1 MKQTFDLVS
10 HFFALLPTAVLI
22 STIYETKKEIER
34 TSEESERILKEREKN
49 LCSVILV
56 ALIFAVIFSLFYHS
70 VDNTSDW
77 YDVLHA
83 IDRFTSSTI
92 ILLTFWLYIDRFEN
106 WITLSVLAIV
116 LIFVLLE
123 ALVDFP
129 ALAVEGIVFGFVL
142 IAIVIFWLKWNN
154 CGQNYGG
161 KFKYFIRGENRKR
174 IFNLWDP
181 FFLSFFLT
189 QILAIVFFAVDTE
202 PYFHSLWHL
211 FAFISLGSVLI
222 HSLPEDETNKY
233 GGCTNEYF
241 VALTYWFGSL
251 PSRLFISWIFIHMGE
266 GEGWPLGI
274 VFLLLWLPMLYGLRK
289 LWDNEMTERRKST
302 IKKAAVTYLIIA
314 IFLFAQMIGVAGW
327 ILFGDT
333 IASALLWV
341 YYRYKEKKSQ
351 IKYRPVDISNKKKPT
366 LNLNNMVF

>member
-10 HFFALLPTAVLI
+10 HFFALLPIAVLS

-34 TSEESERILKEREKN
+34 TLQESERKLKEREKN
-49 LCSVILV
+49 LCIVILV
-56 ALIFAVIFSLFYHS
+56 ALIIAVGCSIAYHC
-70 VDNTSDW
+70 VDDTFES
-77 YDVLHA
+77 YDTLHA
-83 IDRFTSSTI
+83 IDRFTSSAI

-106 WITLSVLAIV
+106 WITIIVLAIV

-123 ALVDFP
+123 ASVDFP
-129 ALAVEGIVFGFVL
+129 ALAVEGIVFGLVL

-154 CGQNYGG
+154 CGQKYGG
-161 KFKYFIRGENRKR
+161 KFKYLKRDENRTR
-174 IFNLWDP
+174 IYNLLDP

-222 HSLPEDETNKY
+222 HSLPEDEPNKY
-233 GGCTNEYF
+233 GGCTDEYF
-241 VALTYWFGSL
+241 VALTYWLGSL

-274 VFLLLWLPMLYGLRK
+274 VFSLLWLPMVYGLRK
-289 LWDNEMTERRKST
+289 LWDNEMIERRKIT
-302 IKKAAVTYLIIA
+302 IIKGAVTYLIIA

-333 IASALLWV
+333 LASALIWV
-341 YYRYKEKKSQ
+341 YYRYKEKNPQ
-351 IKYRPVDISNKKKPT
+351 IKYEFVDINDKRPT
-366 LNLNNMVF
+366 LKLNNMVF

>member
-10 HFFALLPTAVLI
+10 HFFALLPTVVLL

-34 TSEESERILKEREKN
+34 TSEESERNLKEREKN
-49 LCSVILV
+49 LSIVILS

-70 VDNTSDW
+70 VDSTHDW
-77 YDVLHA
+77 YDALHA
-83 IDRFTSSTI
+83 IDRFTSSAI
-92 ILLTFWLYIDRFEN
+92 ILLTFWLYIDRFKN
-106 WITLSVLAIV
+106 WITVIVLAIV

-123 ALVDFP
+123 ALLDFP
-129 ALAVEGIVFGFVL
+129 ALAVEGIVLGFVL
-142 IAIVIFWLKWNN
+142 IAIVIFSCKKYRCLK
-154 CGQNYGG
+154 
-161 KFKYFIRGENRKR
+161 RDENRER
-174 IFNLWDP
+174 IYTFKDP

-189 QILAIVFFAVDTE
+189 QILAIIFFAVDTE

-233 GGCTNEYF
+233 GGCTQEYF
-241 VALTYWFGSL
+241 IALTYWLGSL

-266 GEGWPLGI
+266 GEGWPLGV
-274 VFLLLWLPMLYGLRK
+274 VFLLLWLPMVYGVYEAK
-289 LWDNEMTERRKST
+289 YSKTTRRKIT
-302 IKKAAVTYLIIA
+302 IIKGAVTYLIIA

-333 IASALLWV
+333 ILSALVWV
-341 YYRYKEKKSQ
+341 YYEKEDLSKITYTPFYNYKGTRSEF
-351 IKYRPVDISNKKKPT
+351 RPT
-366 LNLNNMVF
+366 LKLNNMVF